1 MAQGFAAHGTLVGA
15 DGLRSHP
22 ISPCLALWINTLN
35 RRARH
40 DGHSELPQRP
50 STRSAEASPFGGQK
64 FTEWAERTKRFSRH
78 ALGVS
83 MGKHPNSWWRCYKSV
98 ENS

>member
-15 DGLRSHP
+15 HSLRPHP
-22 ISPCLALWINTLN
+22 ISPRLALWINTLN

-64 FTEWAERTKRFSRH
+64 FTEWAEQTK
-78 ALGVS
+78 
-83 MGKHPNSWWRCYKSV
+83 
-98 ENS
+98 